1 VRRLIVHLFVFACLW
16 SCLQSLGFFL
26 TKSADVQSLRFHGVD
41 LQVADFLRMQHVMI
55 AAALSNRLR
64 RKKRNKD
71 LSAHGSC
78 AGGAGSA
85 SAVAP
90 EWTGGWGVDVDALQ
104 AERRRVELSLSRNS
118 LRHVVFCD
126 NSLGTQPRPVTD
138 DEEVKGASSGSMDQ
152 PPHSRGSSQRSRVS
166 SDGTATPTALQNA
179 ISLLLLLEL
188 VESVCLWRNNLGDA
202 HAAELGDELLLK
214 HPSLKKLSLRWNGV
228 TADGAK
234 KLACT
239 LRQLADRKQQM
250 ADSASADAI
259 PPVGGGKF
267 EELDLSANRI
277 DAACQRQLRDDLASL
292 PVTFAGDAPRP
303 APALSPSPFRPSPR
317 KLTPFFINLQYQL
330 SMPYTWRTAAPNAT
344 YSHDMFS
351 AHATFRPNT
360 LPRTVR
366 PTA

>member
-1 VRRLIVHLFVFACLW
+1 M
-16 SCLQSLGFFL
+16 QSLGFFL
-26 TKSADVQSLRFHGVD
+26 TRSADVHSLRFHGVD

-71 LSAHGSC
+71 LIAHGS
-78 AGGAGSA
+78 SA
-85 SAVAP
+85 PAAAP

-104 AERRRVELSLSRNS
+104 AERRRVELSLSRTS
-118 LRHVVFCD
+118 LRHVIFCE
-126 NSLGTQPRPVTD
+126 NSLGTQQRPVTD
-138 DEEVKGASSGSMDQ
+138 DEEVKGSSGSMDP
-152 PPHSRGSSQRSRVS
+152 PPHSRDSSQRSRVS

-239 LRQLADRKQQM
+239 LRQLADQKQQQM
-250 ADSASADAI
+250 SDAASADAI

-277 DAACQRQLRDDLASL
+277 DDACQQQLRDELASL

-303 APALSPSPFRPSPR
+303 APAPSASPFRPSTR

-330 SMPYTWRTAAPNAT
+330 SMPYTWRTAAPNTA
-344 YSHDMFS
+344 YSNSQEMFS